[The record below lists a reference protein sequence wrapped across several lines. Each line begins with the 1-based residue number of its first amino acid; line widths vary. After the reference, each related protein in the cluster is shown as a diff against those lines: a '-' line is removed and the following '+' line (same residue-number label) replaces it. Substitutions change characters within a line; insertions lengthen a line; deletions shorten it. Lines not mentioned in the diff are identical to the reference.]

1 MPSKLLHFM
10 YYLIMN
16 TVQNKEIVLENMLG
30 SGKALFLL
38 GQISEMC
45 LTSHTIHWLHSL
57 HSLHSDKIFEIC
69 NFHYANF
76 VHEWKA
82 TCKIY
87 MEVYYTHM

>member
-45 LTSHTIHWLHSL
+45 LTSHTIH
-57 HSLHSDKIFEIC
+57 
-69 NFHYANF
+69 
-76 VHEWKA
+76 
-82 TCKIY
+82 
-87 MEVYYTHM
+87 